1 MILHRTSLRLTSAD
15 NVALPAFGAGRA
27 AIERYLLPA
36 GHAQEIYAV
45 KGFSIGDARE

>member
-36 GHAQEIYAV
+36 GRKAANAQQQRAAA
-45 KGFSIGDARE
+45 GWDR